1 MIAIVSVELKTND
14 ACVIV
19 AMNDKLKDKA
29 IEIVRERN
37 KCFPDCHCYVQSNI
51 DYVYEE

>member
-1 MIAIVSVELKTND
+1 M

-19 AMNDKLKDKA
+19 TMNDKLKDKA

-37 KCFPDCHCYVQSNI
+37 KRFPNCYCYVQTDV
-51 DYVYEE
+51 DYVSYEGDEE